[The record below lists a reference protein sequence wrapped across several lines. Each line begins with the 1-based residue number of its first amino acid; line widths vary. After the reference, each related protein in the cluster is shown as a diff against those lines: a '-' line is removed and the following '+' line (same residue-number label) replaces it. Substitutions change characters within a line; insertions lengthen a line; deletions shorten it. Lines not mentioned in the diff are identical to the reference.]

1 MANNDAVKKINKLS
15 DGPCSREYQSLE
27 DCAER
32 KKNRQHQRQQQQQGM
47 LLSNTITTNNDD
59 DANKDKMQSCPSET
73 DRLIKCIR
81 KNPLYFQ

>member
-1 MANNDAVKKINKLS
+1 MDRVRGNINHWKTARK
-15 DGPCSREYQSLE
+15 G
-27 DCAER
+27 

-47 LLSNTITTNNDD
+47 LLSNTATTNNDD